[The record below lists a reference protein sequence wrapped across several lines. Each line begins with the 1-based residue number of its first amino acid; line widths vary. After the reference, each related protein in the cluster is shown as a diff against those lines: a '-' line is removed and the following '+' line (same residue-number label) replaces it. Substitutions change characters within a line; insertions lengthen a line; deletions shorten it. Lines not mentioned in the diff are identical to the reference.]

1 VPRWQADGDYASLL
15 ASFEA
20 ILPLRDPSHPSQ
32 PPLATPILAVSEGTI
47 GEIATLLTRAAVPA
61 IRRGQERIDLALLS
75 QLDYHAPSERRHL
88 FERTL
93 A

>member
-1 VPRWQADGDYASLL
+1 M
-15 ASFEA
+15 
-20 ILPLRDPSHPSQ
+20 
-32 PPLATPILAVSEGTI
+32 
-47 GEIATLLTRAAVPA
+47 LLTRAAVAA

-75 QLDYHAPSERRHL
+75 QLDYHTPSERRRL